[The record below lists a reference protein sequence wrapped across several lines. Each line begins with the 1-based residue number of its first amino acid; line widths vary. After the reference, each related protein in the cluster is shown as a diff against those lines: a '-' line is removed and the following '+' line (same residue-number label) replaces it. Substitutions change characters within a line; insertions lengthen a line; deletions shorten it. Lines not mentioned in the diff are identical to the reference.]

1 MQIIKCDECGSEDVK
16 KAGHNTWRVVDKEK
30 HIRQKMQR
38 WQCNSCGKIFIV
50 RNGKAKE
57 ENIK

>member
-1 MQIIKCDECGSEDVK
+1 MQVIKCNDCGSEDVK

-38 WQCNSCGKIFIV
+38 WQCNVCGKIFIV
-50 RNGKAKE
+50 KNDETK
-57 ENIK
+57 